1 MNKLEQTMNEEIDMV
16 IKRLK
21 LMKELD
27 GYRVR
32 ANEGAKVAKLLQAW
46 SDTWNYKLEKYSNNA

>member
-1 MNKLEQTMNEEIDMV
+1 MTTLEQTMNEEIDMV

-21 LMKELD
+21 LMKDMD

-32 ANEGAKVAKLLQAW
+32 ADEGAKVARLLQAW
-46 SDTWNYKLEKYSNNA
+46 SDTWNYKLEKYSNNV

>member
-1 MNKLEQTMNEEIDMV
+1 MSTLEQTMNEEIDMV

-21 LMKELD
+21 LMKEMN

-32 ANEGAKVAKLLQAW
+32 ADEGAKVARLLQAW